1 MTSESFTS
9 LNGRAFLSQPGGWV
23 SADME
28 KAQPKAGKDAVQPS
42 RCGDAAGDGANQEDA
57 LIPPAQQ
64 LLNPPGASPSSWCFS
79 R

>member
-23 SADME
+23 GADME
-28 KAQPKAGKDAVQPS
+28 KAQPKAGTDVVQPS
-42 RCGDAAGDGANQEDA
+42 RCGDVAGQKDA

-64 LLNPPGASPSSWCFS
+64 LLNPP
-79 R
+79 